1 MYRPRKQTSRL
12 PSYKDVAEDAF
23 GPVGGWVAF
32 FFQAWIL
39 VGTPILYL
47 VFCAANLNDL
57 CAGSPG
63 EIGIVPWTIIFCVVV
78 AIPMIFLKTMKDIAW
93 TSFVGVVAVLVT
105 TFICVI
111 VAGINDKQNNVSR
124 MVRHDNIIWEGFPV
138 ALSTIAFSFG
148 GNVVYPNVEASMK
161 RPKDWNKVIIGGL
174 TTCAILYIL
183 IAVPGYYVY
192 GADVK
197 NPLYNSLPNGVPR
210 IICVVFVT
218 LNVLV
223 SAPIYLM
230 SFVLDCEDI
239 LKVDRLQPGTKAFIA
254 RATFR
259 TSIMAFCGVVGC
271 VVPYFDLLL
280 DLFGAFGYCTT
291 IFIIPIACYWRLTG
305 VRNKP
310 IWELAWNMLIL
321 VFGIVGLVFGTW
333 GALEALIDAFQNK

>member
-1 MYRPRKQTSRL
+1 
-12 PSYKDVAEDAF
+12 
-23 GPVGGWVAF
+23 
-32 FFQAWIL
+32 
-39 VGTPILYL
+39 
-47 VFCAANLNDL
+47 
-57 CAGSPG
+57 
-63 EIGIVPWTIIFCVVV
+63 
-78 AIPMIFLKTMKDIAW
+78 
-93 TSFVGVVAVLVT
+93 
-105 TFICVI
+105 
-111 VAGINDKQNNVSR
+111 
-124 MVRHDNIIWEGFPV
+124 
-138 ALSTIAFSFG
+138 
-148 GNVVYPNVEASMK
+148 MK

-174 TTCAILYIL
+174 TSCAILYIL

-197 NPLYNSLPNGVPR
+197 NPLYNSLPDGVPR

-239 LKVDRLQPGTKAFIA
+239 LKVDRLQPGIKAFIA

-321 VFGIVGLVFGTW
+321 VFGSRPCLWNLGCPGSSNRCFPKQMICSPKATCHTYPNL
-333 GALEALIDAFQNK
+333 